1 MDIAAARR
9 EALDRSLLLFADLL
23 DTTVSADQLDEHL
36 AGFRVRITAAEAD
49 RVTQTAVTT
58 IAALLVRS
66 GMPVVVD
73 MPDRPTLT
81 PLLRGGPF
89 LASLDTHLRQ
99 AMPGASLESDG
110 RADLT
115 IALGSVS
122 VAGGDAVWIGAGPT
136 AARCTSTV
144 TAWRPGGELEAIA
157 GAALA
162 ATEAHKAALRP
173 LPARHR
179 TAQRLLQSSS
189 STYEV
194 GIGMSVA
201 PDVGP
206 LTMVSAGAITN
217 AALWTLIAIP
227 NMSGHIRVWDSD
239 RVALSNLNRCL
250 LFGLMS
256 INEPK
261 VDALRGWSRRPLFIE
276 PIPKNFRRGDR
287 VETMALVGADRV
299 GARHDVQLARPPLLV
314 VGATEG
320 AGVVLV
326 SEHGAGDPCAACL
339 HPHGATEEGRV
350 PTASFVSFWAGYLAA
365 VRVLRAIGAGSRDSR
380 QVTRCYP
387 LQPQATVEGPATR
400 RPDCEVCGAGE
411 LTSA

>member
-1 MDIAAARR
+1 VDIAAARR

-23 DTTVSADQLDEHL
+23 DPTVSADQLDEHL

-73 MPDRPTLT
+73 VPDRPTLT
-81 PLLRGGPF
+81 PLLRDGSF
-89 LASLDTHLRQ
+89 LPSLDTHLSQ

-115 IALGSVS
+115 IALGPVS
-122 VAGGDAVWIGAGPT
+122 VAGDAVWIGAGPS
-136 AARCTSTV
+136 AARCASTV

-173 LPARHR
+173 MPARHR
-179 TAQRLLQSSS
+179 TAQRLLQPSS

-194 GIGMSVA
+194 GVGMSVA
-201 PDVGP
+201 PDVGS
-206 LTMVSAGAITN
+206 LTIVSAGAITN
-217 AALWTLIAIP
+217 ATLWTVLAIP
-227 NMSGHIRVWDSD
+227 DVAGHIRVWDSD
-239 RVALSNLNRCL
+239 RVALSNLNRCM

-256 INEPK
+256 INEHK
-261 VDALRGWSRRPLFIE
+261 VDILRGWSRQPLFIE
-276 PIPKNFRRGDR
+276 PVPKNFRRGDR

-326 SEHGAGDPCAACL
+326 SEHGAGNPCAACL
-339 HPHGATEEGRV
+339 HPHGETEEGRV

-365 VRVLRAIGAGSRDSR
+365 VRILRAIEAGSRDSR

-411 LTSA
+411 LASA